1 MSYYLNYYQ
10 DFISKCNCHC
20 CIFDKDPSNMP
31 PPTLE
36 MTPAI
41 NPNRPQTLKQ
51 AKKAYRKAGATPRMS
66 EAELRRLARAVE
78 LQERA
83 DRIKEREIKKKANR
97 KKKAE
102 KMEKER
108 GARRKVGLPE
118 IREAY
123 VGPSQL
129 KLAFPGAHGKAK
141 EDDESS
147 DASGEEMARTD
158 KQGVSES
165 VETPCRIS
173 RSHLQP
179 KSPNVIIRPKSPRA
193 ALADKPC
200 RTSDHD
206 WLDFVVSNTQIEQEL
221 STPEIN
227 SPTIYVAEPVS
238 ASHENPSDILALIS
252 TQDLESSIKGSPTT
266 LATVA
271 ENPVAPSEAS
281 TEDFGSDGVYT
292 DEDFQNLTEDLKLK
306 SAFNPKSESE
316 NDALS
321 DTKKRKTCTDKAP
334 LTEADSFELSSQ
346 ELLALVRNDDFDEF
360 DISTQDLQDL
370 VP

>member
-1 MSYYLNYYQ
+1 ML
-10 DFISKCNCHC
+10 
-20 CIFDKDPSNMP
+20 P
-31 PPTLE
+31 PLTLS

-41 NPNRPQTLKQ
+41 NSNRPQTLKQ

-108 GARRKVGLPE
+108 EARRKVGLPE

-129 KLAFPGAHGKAK
+129 KLAFPGARGKAK
-141 EDDESS
+141 EDDASS
-147 DASGEEMARTD
+147 DASGEELARTD
-158 KQGVSES
+158 KQGVPES

-173 RSHLQP
+173 RSLQP
-179 KSPNVIIRPKSPRA
+179 KSPNVIIKPKAPRA
-193 ALADKPC
+193 ALTNKPC
-200 RTSDHD
+200 KISDYD

-227 SPTIYVAEPVS
+227 SPAIHVAEPVS
-238 ASHENPSDILALIS
+238 PRHENPSDILALIS

-266 LATVA
+266 LATVV

-292 DEDFQNLTEDLKLK
+292 DEDFQTLTQDLNLK
-306 SAFNPKSESE
+306 SAFNSKSESE

-321 DTKKRKTCTDKAP
+321 DTRKRKKCTGMASW
-334 LTEADSFELSSQ
+334 TEADTFES